1 MSIMRHST
9 YNILLAGLFCLVSCS
24 EDYLNLE
31 PIDQISSAAV
41 FTDQGLAN
49 AYLNNIIGELPA
61 GQYNSP
67 GPGYGNNY
75 LLASISDEARS
86 KSGWVPSNSVVR
98 TGNIQ
103 PSNMGG
109 LNIWGDAYAAIR
121 KANEFLVGVA
131 ESDFDEEFK
140 TSSSAKVHFVRAWFY
155 FDLVRRYGAVPLITE
170 AQTLES
176 EDLLPSRTPTDQVYD
191 FISQE
196 LTMATDGLP
205 DKSAISRSGA
215 LNRQAAIGLHART
228 MLYAER
234 YDQAAALADRL
245 ITGPDNDG
253 LELFGAEP
261 ASQEEAIENY
271 RNLFLSYGGNVETLY
286 EITFLPPERAH
297 QFDRGNWPVRWRND
311 NGGQT
316 DPTQELVDAFQT
328 AGGLDIDDPT
338 SGYTLQNPY
347 DNREARFYASI
358 FYHGAEFSEVQ
369 PSRGEPF
376 IDMEY
381 NAFNE
386 GPGEQRDGNASI
398 TGYLVQKWADPSLG
412 FAPEG
417 VSRTAWQEIRFA
429 EILLIYAEAENEANG
444 PSEKVYDAVNRVRR
458 RAALPPLA
466 EGLSQEE
473 MRQRIRH
480 ERRIELVFENHR
492 WFDLQRWGIA
502 EEVLNAQFTGIRI
515 DRKGIPTAAEGGP
528 MHVFDPEFLEFSTF
542 QTGQFGNVFPP
553 RYTLLPIPL
562 GEVEANPNLNQNP
575 GY

>member
-1 MSIMRHST
+1 M
-9 YNILLAGLFCLVSCS
+9 YKYLLAGCLLSLTTCS

-31 PIDQISSAAV
+31 PVDQVASSAV
-41 FTDQGLAN
+41 FTDQGLAE
-49 AYLNNIIGELPA
+49 AYLNSIIGSLPA

-67 GPGYGNNY
+67 GAGYGNNY

-103 PSNMGG
+103 PGNMGG
-109 LNIWGDAYAAIR
+109 LDIWGPAYAALR
-121 KANEFLVGVA
+121 NANELLDALPTAGFA
-131 ESDFDEEFK
+131 EDF
-140 TSSSAKVHFVRAWFY
+140 TASAEASIHFVRGWFY
-155 FDLVRRYGAVPLITE
+155 FDLVRRYGPVPLITR
-170 AQTLES
+170 AQSLDDD
-176 EDLLPSRTPTDQVYD
+176 DLLPARTPVAEVYD
-191 FISQE
+191 FIAQE
-196 LTMATDGLP
+196 LTLAAAGLP
-205 DKSAISRSGA
+205 NRSEAAVGA
-215 LNRQAAIGLHART
+215 LNRQAAIGLHARA

-234 YDQAAALADRL
+234 YGEAAALADRL
-245 ITGPDNDG
+245 IDGDDNDG
-253 LELFGAEP
+253 LELFGANP
-261 ASQEEAIENY
+261 ASQEEAIDNY

-316 DPTQELVDAFQT
+316 DPTQELIDAFQT
-328 AGGLDIDDPT
+328 AEGVDIDDPS
-338 SGYTLQNPY
+338 SGYTLENPY
-347 DNREARFYASI
+347 GNREARFYASI
-358 FYHGAEFSEVQ
+358 FYHGAEFSAVS

-398 TGYLVQKWADPSLG
+398 TGYLVQKWVDPSLG

-429 EILLIYAEAENEANG
+429 EILLIFAEAENEANG
-444 PSEKVYDAVNRVRR
+444 PTEAVYETVNRVRR
-458 RAALPPLA
+458 RAALPDLP
-466 EGLSQEE
+466 EGLSQDD
-473 MRQRIRH
+473 MRDRIYH

-492 WFDLQRWGIA
+492 WFDLRRWGLA
-502 EEVLNAQFTGIRI
+502 AEVLNATYTGIRI
-515 DRKGIPTAAEGGP
+515 DRDGVPTAAAGGP
-528 MHVFDPEFLEFSTF
+528 QHVFDPAQLSFSTF
-542 QTGQFGNVFPP
+542 QTGQFENVYPE
-553 RYTLLPIPL
+553 RYELLPLPL
-562 GEVEANPNLNQNP
+562 SEVEANPNLTQNP